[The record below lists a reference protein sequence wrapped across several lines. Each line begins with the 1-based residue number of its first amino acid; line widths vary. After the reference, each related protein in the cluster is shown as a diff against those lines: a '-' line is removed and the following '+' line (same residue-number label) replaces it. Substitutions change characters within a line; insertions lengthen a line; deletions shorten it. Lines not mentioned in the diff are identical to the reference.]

1 MKEKEPNRSIF
12 SAEESPVPLPSVEEA
27 WSDMRKRLDEEM
39 PERIVFFWF
48 RRGTLLGLLL
58 LLSAGAFLLIRRT
71 GETTRATAVVD
82 QHVEKQADQPDGV
95 AGQGKEGA
103 TERRKRAMTYRSK
116 GEGLDPRKE
125 GGGSGE
131 RPTMEGSGNLRLATG
146 SVRKGK
152 LQNAAEKEDVPS
164 ARAYNER
171 TDRVEPRDIGI
182 KNDRMERSN
191 GKVGSTR
198 ASKARTD
205 VTRIGITRTGI
216 TRTGIRKTSL
226 TKMNDPDLQRAV
238 IDPQLVHAGTPDPIR
253 VTVGM
258 PRRIAGTGKKN
269 PPIPGLQ
276 KKSGKSA
283 KEDST
288 RILWAAGLQDSKSF
302 PVGAQQAYNYD
313 ANLKKDLWADY
324 IPSPYFQYHISRK
337 IAFQTALQL
346 NNPQYTESVTIFRKA
361 GDTSGGVQIT
371 NDTTV
376 TVRKLYYFNIPFLVY
391 YSPLRNLYLGAGL
404 QFSNLRNG
412 IAFQNNV
419 VHHVGGSSLTDTV
432 TSSTVISLKENRP
445 AYNNLRMTDWR
456 ALFEMNYYWKR
467 ITLGLQYQ
475 QALGN
480 YLYTP
485 VEGSSGRD
493 RNSSFDVYL
502 RYNLWER
509 RIKIAPTRN

>member
-39 PERIVFFWF
+39 PERVVFFWL

-58 LLSAGAFLLIRRT
+58 LLSVGAFLLIRRT
-71 GETTRATAVVD
+71 QETPHAPTGGSIVR
-82 QHVEKQADQPDGV
+82 G
-95 AGQGKEGA
+95 
-103 TERRKRAMTYRSK
+103 KRAMTNLSK
-116 GEGLDPRKE
+116 GAVADQRKE
-125 GGGSGE
+125 GPGSGE
-131 RPTMEGSGNLRLATG
+131 RPIMEGSGNTRAATG
-146 SVRKGK
+146 SARKDK
-152 LQNAAEKEDVPS
+152 LRNAAENEEVS
-164 ARAYNER
+164 SSRANNKR
-171 TDRVEPRDIGI
+171 TDRIEPRDIGI
-182 KNDRMERSN
+182 KNDRTSIAKTGQTARSN
-191 GKVGSTR
+191 KKAGSTKAGQAEGSNEESGNTR
-198 ASKARTD
+198 TSKTKTN
-205 VTRIGITRTGI
+205 VTRTGI
-216 TRTGIRKTSL
+216 IKTSF
-226 TKMNDPDLQRAV
+226 TKTSDPQRAM
-238 IDPQLVHAGTPDPIR
+238 IDPRLAHATTPDPIL
-253 VTVGM
+253 VKVDM
-258 PRRIAGTGKKN
+258 PRRTTGTAKKN
-269 PPIPGLQ
+269 APIPGQ
-276 KKSGKSA
+276 PKKSGKSA

-346 NNPQYTESVTIFRKA
+346 NDPQYTESVTIFRKA
-361 GDTSGGVQIT
+361 GDTTGGVQIT

-432 TSSTVISLKENRP
+432 TTSTAISLKEDRP
-445 AYNNLRMTDWR
+445 AYNNLRTTDWR
-456 ALFEMNYYWKR
+456 VLFEVNYYWKR

-485 VEGSSGRD
+485 VEGSSGKD
-493 RNSSFDVYL
+493 KNSSFNVYL

-509 RIKIAPTRN
+509 RIRIAPAAK